1 MLSSPKKSLDRTR
14 FPASVSVKQP
24 ERVKAARVE
33 TGIGRLLGRAVA
45 VEKSPERSGAAK
57 RPKERDGMAMKGRA
71 KELSMSRVR
80 DSAVSP
86 SPTPRA
92 GSYIQCSNK

>member
-1 MLSSPKKSLDRTR
+1 MVSSPKKSLDRTR

-24 ERVKAARVE
+24 ERVKAARAE

-57 RPKERDGMAMKGRA
+57 RPNERDGMAMTGLCQGVVDVEDERPQSLRHRRRA
-71 KELSMSRVR
+71 LVYNVLVVK
-80 DSAVSP
+80 
-86 SPTPRA
+86 
-92 GSYIQCSNK
+92 